1 MNTINKILILILILG
16 FNTQISAKIKGLTDN
31 LSGELSPVEVVNFN
45 ERKLLVENTNT
56 EIDEELPAVNPFLG
70 GTSSSTGQN
79 NTNVENSQD
88 GSLLNNL
95 KLIGIIEG
103 EGKNIAIFSSPD
115 GRSFRYS
122 EDTIV
127 NSNLMILDIFNDH
140 IYFKSNEQE
149 YTIDLNNNIMKS
161 EG

>member
-1 MNTINKILILILILG
+1 MINKILILILILI
-16 FNTQISAKIKGLTDN
+16 FNTQISAEIKGLTDD
-31 LSGELSPVEVVNFN
+31 LSGELSPVEAVNTN
-45 ERKLLVENTNT
+45 ERKLLVENKDT

-70 GTSSSTGQN
+70 GASSSAGQN
-79 NTNVENSQD
+79 NTNTESSQN

-95 KLIGIIEG
+95 KLVGIIKG
-103 EGKNIAIFSSPD
+103 EAKNIAIFSSPD
-115 GRSFRYS
+115 GRGVRYS

-127 NSNLMILDIFNDH
+127 NPNLMILDIFNDH

-149 YTIDLNNNIMKS
+149 YTIDLNNNITKS